1 MEETKR
7 TEQTMEECTHVC
19 QTCHVSCD
27 EKKGDRLTL
36 EETLNLV
43 SDMDSNELL
52 KALEDF

>member
-7 TEQTMEECTHVC
+7 TEQTMEECTHMC